1 MVEAWDEVLR
11 SNRAKIDPLTGAVR
25 KREDGKILKP
35 AGWTAPDIAR
45 VIADYAAI

>member
-1 MVEAWDEVLR
+1 VLR
-11 SNRAKIDPLTGAVR
+11 SNRAKIDPVAGTVLRRA
-25 KREDGKILKP
+25 DGKILKP